1 MMMMM
6 NMMMVVMIIM
16 MTAYQHK
23 KPQLFFLS
31 DSKNLVYDYHS
42 TIFGVKKGCGSFFL
56 CGRLGRIDMKIM
68 MLIMMTVNVDN
79 DDERGKRES
88 ALSAQFRCKH
98 AAITHPHNKVIMM
111 AKTKTMMTMM
121 MLMMIIMMII

>member
-1 MMMMM
+1 
-6 NMMMVVMIIM
+6 M

-31 DSKNLVYDYHS
+31 DSKNLVYDYRS
-42 TIFGVKKGCGSFFL
+42 TIFGVKEGCGSFFL
-56 CGRLGRIDMKIM
+56 CGRPGRIDMKIM

-88 ALSAQFRCKH
+88 TQFRCKH